1 MGGRR
6 PRRVDLILV
15 ILASLRLRRQRAF
28 DDNHLMR
35 PFAGIIHDSADLRP
49 AAQI

>member
-6 PRRVDLILV
+6 PQRVGL

-28 DDNHLMR
+28 DDNHLML
-35 PFAGIIHDSADLRP
+35 PFAGIIHASADLRP
-49 AAQI
+49 AA